1 MRNKCEANH
10 VLYRDGIYY
19 YVRRVPYDLTS
30 CYDVKRLCF
39 SLKTKSASAA
49 VRASKSIN
57 QRLEDYWLGLRLQ
70 NMDIPAIQVV
80 RATDEADD
88 ATLCLSEACELYLRL
103 KGVGKDKVFTRTANR
118 NTQYVTKL
126 LGDRPISSYSSNE
139 AAQFRDWCI
148 GQGMGIKTVKR
159 VFSSIRAIVNLA
171 IAEEGLDCSNAFAK
185 TYFPNDESS
194 NSRQPISMEDIRR
207 VQSLCRDNDDE
218 MRWLIALIS
227 DTGMRLGEA
236 AGLLKE
242 DIKVD
247 KPIPHIDL
255 KPHSWR
261 SLKTKGSQRLIP
273 LTKEA
278 LWASK
283 RLLEAN
289 NDSIF
294 AFPRYCD
301 KTGCKANSASGG
313 LNKWLHQYVPDNCVI
328 HSFRHS
334 LRDRLRAVECPS
346 DIVAAIGGWKTSG
359 VGHGYGNGYPLDV
372 LGKWLD
378 KI

>member
-1 MRNKCEANH
+1 MRKKYAPEH
-10 VLYRDGIYY
+10 VIIRDGVYY
-19 YVRRVPYDLTS
+19 YVRHIPFDLTS
-30 CYDVKRLCF
+30 IYSVTRLCF
-39 SLKTKSASAA
+39 SLKTKSLKAA
-49 VRASKSIN
+49 IRTSKLVT
-57 QRLEDYWLGLRLQ
+57 QRLEDYWLGLRQQ
-70 NMDIPAIQVV
+70 NMGIPAIQVV
-80 RATDEADD
+80 KSGEPHEND
-88 ATLCLSEACELYLRL
+88 TLRLSEACELYLRL
-103 KGVGKDKVFTRTANR
+103 KGVGKDKVFIRTANR

-185 TYFPNDESS
+185 TYFPDDDNAQ
-194 NSRQPISMEDIRR
+194 SRQPISMQDIKK
-207 VQSLCRDNDDE
+207 VQSLCRAIDDE

-242 DIKVD
+242 DIKLD
-247 KPIPHIDL
+247 DRIPHINL
-255 KPHSWR
+255 KPHPWR
-261 SLKTKGSQRLIP
+261 TLKTKSSSTLIP

-283 RLLEAN
+283 RLLDAN

-294 AFPRYCD
+294 AFPRYCSE
-301 KTGCKANSASGG
+301 TGCKANSASGG
-313 LNKWLHQYVPDNCVI
+313 LNKWLHQYVPDNFVI

-334 LRDRLRAVECPS
+334 LRECLFHTPNLLRIMCRPIRCLDEEMVRPRRVS
-346 DIVAAIGGWKTSG
+346 TTAIAQ
-359 VGHGYGNGYPLDV
+359 
-372 LGKWLD
+372 
-378 KI
+378 